1 MAIRQTLPR
10 PRRQG
15 GEGQGRGPRARG
27 GGRLKTH
34 AQVGDGVQV
43 EEKVRVEREGGE
55 EGGSELS
62 NFNLMVQKF
71 VWQGLCKVK
80 HMIQWGAR

>member
-1 MAIRQTLPR
+1 
-10 PRRQG
+10 
-15 GEGQGRGPRARG
+15 
-27 GGRLKTH
+27 
-34 AQVGDGVQV
+34 VGDGVQV

-80 HMIQWGAR
+80 HMIQGGRGRSE